1 MKMKISD
8 IIRKSNDENLA
19 QIIGAVIAM
28 QIEKVSLEEAMKSE
42 YPETLKTLQS
52 EMEVEYKQTNADRI
66 RSMTDEELAEFL
78 ISIEEDALN
87 GEVWEYEH
95 VCINWLQREP
105 ED

>member
-78 ISIEEDALN
+78 ISIEEDTLN

-95 VCINWLQREP
+95 VCFNWLQREP